1 MKFTNKTEAY
11 LYSIYILKNILKKF
25 PGESEESGKIKLAI
39 EEIRILVENH
49 EQNAQIVSTILANLS
64 KDLGMAIDS
73 KDQMALATVSKNIVE
88 NKYEQTP
95 QEKWENPIGR
105 RFESQLQIEL
115 LQNPTNAMM
124 ASVKKISEKM
134 LEMLEKNQTIQGT
147 ELSLQNAFLET
158 LPENAHVIAFGSEK
172 APRYERV
179 KQMLTENKPED
190 LAAIMHMHF
199 KFAQSL
205 TRKLSGEY
213 ENVAHNTSGI
223 SDTKMYESDYYKER
237 GRQKNGFNS
246 QITTQQMGLLS
257 RKDAVCAQG
266 LPSHES
272 TWVADAKAQAP
283 DLQSSYVKSLTG
295 NDTPY
300 VAGPSGMTSMFVGQM
315 IGFDVMKT
323 EAEKQSYMATVT
335 AYMVSGGFHS
345 LHEVLGPV
353 SHCLPEQNL
362 VPGYQASSVAEIQAG
377 TATPPNFH
385 AFYDNMS
392 KIDPEFSKVREA
404 GWDKLNTFVG
414 GAYLNAKQL
423 PSYELISFRVN
434 KLVLNGI
441 SEYQSHKTG
450 VLASVINMSGTSR
463 AENYKKMMQD
473 ATSEFEQLV
482 ITYALLTTKSG
493 SDLKNAVAK
502 QLGFE
507 SPEGAGFAIEI
518 AIKNE
523 IKTKLTDQDSI
534 QPTSQEISEKTRM
547 LQTDVIEKIIKFVD
561 EKSAYKHSNNRGK
574 LKEPLSN
581 LKSIEEKMTP
591 AKLVSEQKFI
601 GQRKL

>member
-1 MKFTNKTEAY
+1 MRFTNKTEAY
-11 LYSIYILKNILKKF
+11 LYSIYILENISKKF
-25 PGESEESGKIKLAI
+25 PVGSEEFAKIKRAI

-49 EQNAQIVSTILANLS
+49 EQNPQAVSTTLENLL
-64 KDLGMAIDS
+64 KALGAAIDH
-73 KDQMALATVSKNIVE
+73 KDKMALASVAQNIIE
-88 NKYEQTP
+88 NKYEQTS

-115 LQNPTNAMM
+115 LQSPTNAMM

-134 LEMLEKNQTIQGT
+134 LEILEKNQTMKGT
-147 ELSLQNAFLET
+147 RISLQDAFLET
-158 LPENAHVIAFGSEK
+158 LPENAHAIAFGSEK
-172 APRYERV
+172 APTYEGV
-179 KQMLTENKPED
+179 KHVLIENKSED

-205 TRKLSGEY
+205 TRCLSGEY
-213 ENVAHNTSGI
+213 KTVATNTSNI
-223 SDTKMYESDYYKER
+223 SDKKMYYSAYYKER
-237 GRQKNGFNS
+237 GRQEDGFNS

-283 DLQSSYVKSLTG
+283 NLQSLYLQSLIA

-362 VPGYQASSVAEIQAG
+362 VPDYQASSVDEIQAR
-377 TATPPNFH
+377 TAKPPNFH

-404 GWDKLNTFVG
+404 GWDKLNTFFGDV
-414 GAYLNAKQL
+414 YLNAKQL
-423 PSYELISFRVN
+423 PSYELVSFRAN

-441 SEYQSHKTG
+441 SEYQNHKTG
-450 VLASVINMSGTSR
+450 VLASVINMSGKNR
-463 AENYKKMMQD
+463 AENYKKMMSG
-473 ATSEFEQLV
+473 AESEFQQL
-482 ITYALLTTKSG
+482 IISYAVLATKSG
-493 SDLKNAVAK
+493 LDLKNTVAK
-502 QLGFE
+502 QLGFSSIE
-507 SPEGAGFAIEI
+507 EARVAIER
-518 AIKNE
+518 AIKIE
-523 IKTKLTDQDSI
+523 IRAKLTDQSGL
-534 QPTSQEISEKTRM
+534 QPTSQEIFEKIKV
-547 LQTDVIEKIIKFVD
+547 LQTDVIGKIIKSAD
-561 EKSAYKHSNNRGK
+561 EKAAYNDSKGK
-574 LKEPLSN
+574 LQEALAS
-581 LKSIEEKMTP
+581 LKLIEDGLKPVE
-591 AKLVSEQKFI
+591 LNEQVFF